1 MIIIYE
7 LVQEDC
13 WNSTNT
19 CTCSI
24 TIYIICIYYTMQLCF
39 VSIALFLAR
48 NTTYKQVG
56 MWIALETFIYF
67 TCLFIVLK
75 ESLYIPSTETVLPL

>member
-56 MWIALETFIYF
+56 M
-67 TCLFIVLK
+67 
-75 ESLYIPSTETVLPL
+75 